1 MNWHDIALIIV
12 LLKLLLA
19 SVDGYAEVNSL
30 IIILMLRGYNS
41 ISSYGGALGGL
52 RVA

>member
-1 MNWHDIALIIV
+1 MNWRDVALIIV

-19 SVDGYAEVNSL
+19 SINSCAEVNSL
-30 IIILMLRGYNS
+30 IIILMLRGYNF
-41 ISSYGGALGGL
+41 ISSYSGALSGL